1 MADIIIDH
9 VPIEA
14 TIEADVAT
22 ALMDTEVDTDGNID
36 LALEVTT

>member
-1 MADIIIDH
+1 MADIIVDH

-22 ALMDTEVDTDGNID
+22 AAMETELDTDSNID